1 MASDDAA
8 NVTAQVQPM
17 KTSPAVT
24 IHYCSQCNWLLR
36 AAWMAQELLH
46 TFSTDLASVTL
57 VPGTGGIYQVTVD
70 DVVIWDRKIDGGFPE
85 AAALKQRLRDRCFP
99 ERSLGHVDNKG
110 AKS

>member
-1 MASDDAA
+1 
-8 NVTAQVQPM
+8 M

-57 VPGTGGIYQVTVD
+57 VPGSGGIYTITVD
-70 DVVIWDRKIDGGFPE
+70 DVVLWDRKAEGGFPD
-85 AAALKQRLRDRCFP
+85 AAVLKQRLRDHCFP

-110 AKS
+110 AKT

>member
-1 MASDDAA
+1 
-8 NVTAQVQPM
+8 M
-17 KTSPAVT
+17 KTSPAVM

>member
-1 MASDDAA
+1 M
-8 NVTAQVQPM
+8 VLPM
-17 KTSPAVT
+17 KTAPAVT

-46 TFSTDLASVTL
+46 TFSTDLAAVTL
-57 VPGTGGIYQVTVD
+57 VPGTGGIYEITVD
-70 DVVIWDRKIDGGFPE
+70 GVVLWDRKIEGGFPD

-110 AKS
+110 TKA

>member
-1 MASDDAA
+1 
-8 NVTAQVQPM
+8 M

-57 VPGTGGIYQVTVD
+57 IPGTGGIYQVTVD

>member
-1 MASDDAA
+1 
-8 NVTAQVQPM
+8 M

-70 DVVIWDRKIDGGFPE
+70 DMVIWDRKIDGGFPE

>member
-1 MASDDAA
+1 
-8 NVTAQVQPM
+8 M

-70 DVVIWDRKIDGGFPE
+70 DLVIWDRKIDGGFPE